1 MCCWAARTTSPS
13 TGNRLTNYC
22 RCSLRR
28 PSWPGKAGSSS
39 AAPSPTWPAPGYGSF
54 STSAAVC
61 PPPRTLTR
69 PPRRIQPDAAVIYV
83 DNDEIVL
90 SHAQSLLARAP
101 SVLAVAGDLRFPNEI
116 IYDWRI
122 RQLLSFHQPICLV
135 LTMTLHFFSAS
146 TAQAITSQ
154 LIDCLPDGSYLI
166 VSVGH
171 LDGQA
176 GEQFTAQY
184 NPGTCITTRAKISPG
199 SSMGSRSSSQAS
211 PRPAPG
217 ALQGQSPG
225 ATRRGRIW
233 AAVGHKI
240 SPAAQETT

>member
-1 MCCWAARTTSPS
+1 MRKA
-13 TGNRLTNYC
+13 
-22 RCSLRR
+22 CS
-28 PSWPGKAGSSS
+28 
-39 AAPSPTWPAPGYGSF
+39 PAP
-54 STSAAVC
+54 
-61 PPPRTLTR
+61 
-69 PPRRIQPDAAVIYV
+69 
-83 DNDEIVL
+83 
-90 SHAQSLLARAP
+90 RACWP
-101 SVLAVAGDLRFPNEI
+101 WPETCRFPNEI

-184 NPGTCITTRAKISPG
+184 SPG
-199 SSMGSRSSSQAS
+199 HLHQHTRKDLARFLDGLQIIEPGVTEARAWRPSGPVSR
-211 PRPAPG
+211 RERG
-217 ALQGQSPG
+217 
-225 ATRRGRIW
+225 GRIW